1 MFVAIPILAW
11 GDGEDSSMSGARW
24 PAAPLTRDWASP
36 LDGSICAVMWPTL
49 SLAGRER
56 WFDELYVWTEGFQA
70 STMQRARIQLAALAK
85 GFALLE
91 RERVGRLGVTL
102 SFGTVERCLD
112 QVTELFDVHR
122 LHAHRSCVLLRG
134 QVDRLRSR
142 YRVRGFIDWLRTQ
155 QIPVGYRL
163 TAARISMEMKA
174 IDFVAP
180 DFAKVLAPSSSRAEY
195 WLDVALEARAAGLKL
210 DRAIVAG
217 LELADQRKNA
227 QSAGF
232 AFGQGHAVRPPYDP
246 PATASAARGDAQSVT
261 AFSLD

>member
-1 MFVAIPILAW
+1 MTSTI
-11 GDGEDSSMSGARW
+11 GARW
-24 PAAPLTRDWASP
+24 PAAPLSRDWASP

-49 SLAGRER
+49 TLIGRER

-70 STMQRARIQLAALAK
+70 STMQRARIQLAALSK

-91 RERVGRLGVTL
+91 RERVARVGITL

-112 QVTELFDVHR
+112 QVTELFDAHR
-122 LHAHRSCVLLRG
+122 LLAHRSCILLRG
-134 QVDRLRSR
+134 QIDRVRSR

-163 TAARISMEMKA
+163 TSARISMEMKA

-195 WLDVALEARAAGLKL
+195 WADVALEARAAGLKL
-210 DRAIVAG
+210 DRSIVAG
-217 LELADQRKNA
+217 IEVPDQRRNA
-227 QSAGF
+227 QAAGF

-246 PATASAARGDAQSVT
+246 PVTSGSAPRTPPAET
-261 AFSLD
+261 IFSLD

>member
-1 MFVAIPILAW
+1 MT
-11 GDGEDSSMSGARW
+11 GARW
-24 PAAPLTRDWASP
+24 PAAPLSRDWATP
-36 LDGSICAVMWPTL
+36 IDGSICAVMWPTL
-49 SLAGRER
+49 TLAGRER

-91 RERVGRLGVTL
+91 RERVARVGITL

-112 QVTELFDVHR
+112 QVTELFDTHR
-122 LHAHRSCVLLRG
+122 LLAHRACILLRG
-134 QVDRLRSR
+134 QIDRLRSR

-195 WLDVALEARAAGLKL
+195 WLDVALETRAAGLRL

-217 LELADQRKNA
+217 IEEPDQRRNA
-227 QSAGF
+227 ETAGF
-232 AFGQGHAVRPPYDP
+232 AFGQGHAVRAPYDP
-246 PATASAARGDAQSVT
+246 PATASAPPASESAAAT
-261 AFSLD
+261 FSLD

>member
-1 MFVAIPILAW
+1 MRRIRLAL
-11 GDGEDSSMSGARW
+11 GRNDRMTGARW
-24 PAAPLTRDWASP
+24 PAAPLLRDLSRT
-36 LDGSICAVMWPTL
+36 LDGSICALMWPTL
-49 SLAGRER
+49 TLSGRER

-91 RERVGRLGVTL
+91 REQLGRVGITL

-112 QVTELFDVHR
+112 QVTDLFDAHR
-122 LHAHRSCVLLRG
+122 LLAHRSCVLLRG
-134 QVDRLRSR
+134 QIDRLRSR

-163 TAARISMEMKA
+163 TASRISMEMRA

-180 DFAKVLAPSSSRAEY
+180 DFAKLLAPSSSRPEY
-195 WLDVALEARAAGLKL
+195 WADVALEARAAGLKL

-217 LELADQRKNA
+217 IEQTTQRNHA
-227 QSAGF
+227 QGAGF
-232 AFGQGHAVRPPYDP
+232 AFGQGHAVRAPYDP
-246 PATASAARGDAQSVT
+246 PATTSTLPSHDPTQAV
-261 AFSLD
+261 FSLD

>member
-1 MFVAIPILAW
+1 MT
-11 GDGEDSSMSGARW
+11 SMTGLRW
-24 PAAPLTRDWASP
+24 PAAPLSRDWANP
-36 LDGSICAVMWPTL
+36 IDGSICAIMWPTL
-49 SLAGRER
+49 TLAGSER

-70 STMQRARIQLAALAK
+70 STMQRARIQLAALSK

-91 RERVGRLGVTL
+91 RERVARVGFTL

-112 QVTELFDVHR
+112 QVTDIFDAHR
-122 LHAHRSCVLLRG
+122 LLAHRSCVLLRG
-134 QVDRLRSR
+134 QIDRVRSR

-163 TAARISMEMKA
+163 TASRISMEMRA

-180 DFAKVLAPSSSRAEY
+180 DFAKVLAPSSKRPEY
-195 WLDVALEARAAGLKL
+195 WSDVALEARAAGLKL

-217 LELADQRKNA
+217 IELADQRRNA
-227 QSAGF
+227 ESAGF

-246 PATASAARGDAQSVT
+246 PATANSVPRGESAETS
-261 AFSLD
+261 FSLD